1 MEIQRALVLTAIAV
15 VTYMMILAWQRDY
28 VQVQPVS
35 DTPVTEQVVA
45 DIPATNEAVPDASE
59 IPSLAAPA
67 VETAAA
73 DVVAPAAVD
82 SDRVIT
88 VSTDV
93 FQLEI
98 DRLGGDIIRLALPQY
113 PLHAET
119 PDQPFLLM
127 QRNEARKYL
136 VQSGLVGPNGT
147 DTAAGRPTWQAS
159 QSSYRLDDRDNE
171 LNVDLT
177 LQQEGGVS
185 LIKRYT
191 FERGSYL
198 IRVSHVVRNNGAEPW
213 QGALYGQIRRDA
225 SDDPSAATGGFVPMP
240 TYLGAAYWS
249 SETAYN
255 KLPFKDIKEES
266 MKTVQDGGW
275 IAMIQH
281 YFVTAWVPDRLQK
294 HTYSATWLSA
304 SDEYLLRFVSPV
316 ASVLPGTERVLYSEL
331 YTGPKQQDVL
341 ESISP
346 GLNMTVDYGWLWFI
360 AQPIFAL
367 LIFLQS
373 GQITLFGNVV
383 DIGMGVGNWGV
394 AIILLTLVIKA
405 LFFKL
410 SASSYRSMAKMRKV
424 APEMARIREQY
435 KSDRQ
440 KQQMETMKLFQE
452 QKINPLGGCLP
463 VLVQMPVFIAL
474 YYTLLE
480 SVELRQATF
489 LYLNDLSVMDPWFI
503 LPLLM
508 GASMWFQMKLNPA
521 PADPTQAQVM
531 KWMPVIFTVFMLW
544 MPSGLVL
551 YWLTNNLLSIA
562 QQWVITRKIESE

>member
-35 DTPVTEQVVA
+35 DAPATEQVIA
-45 DIPATNEAVPDASE
+45 ELPAANDAVPDAGE
-59 IPSLAAPA
+59 IPSVTAPA
-67 VETAAA
+67 VETATA
-73 DVVAPAAVD
+73 DVVAPAALD
-82 SDRVIT
+82 SNRVIT

-127 QRNEARKYL
+127 QRGEARKYL

-159 QSSYRLDDRDNE
+159 QSSYRLDDRDHE

-185 LIKRYT
+185 LVKRYT

-198 IRVSHVVRNNGAEPW
+198 IRVSHVVRNNGSEPW

-249 SETAYN
+249 SEASYN

-266 MKTVQDGGW
+266 MKTAQNGGW

-281 YFVTAWVPDRLQK
+281 YFVTAWVPDRLQN

-316 ASVLPGTERVLYSEL
+316 ASVSPGTERVLYSEL

-373 GQITLFGNVV
+373 GQITLFGNVI

-394 AIILLTLVIKA
+394 AIILLTLIIKA

-424 APEMARIREQY
+424 APEMTRIREQY
-435 KSDRQ
+435 KDDRQ

-531 KWMPVIFTVFMLW
+531 KWMPVIFSVFMLW

>member
-346 GLNMTVDYGWLWFI
+346 GLNLTVDYGWLWFI

-373 GQITLFGNVV
+373 GQITVFGNVV

>member
-35 DTPVTEQVVA
+35 DGPVTEQVVA
-45 DIPATNEAVPDASE
+45 DVPAADQAVPDAND
-59 IPSLAAPA
+59 IPVVTAPAAETASSDVAAPA
-67 VETAAA
+67 V
-73 DVVAPAAVD
+73 VD
-82 SDRVIT
+82 SNRVIT

-98 DRLGGDIIRLALPQY
+98 DRLGGDLIRLALPQY

-127 QRNEARKYL
+127 QRGEARKYV

-147 DTAAGRPTWQAS
+147 DTASGRPTWQTT
-159 QSSYRLDDRDNE
+159 QDSYRLDDRDNE

-185 LIKRYT
+185 LVKRYT

-198 IRVSHVVRNNGAEPW
+198 IRVSHVVRNNGTEPW
-213 QGALYGQIRRDA
+213 QGALYGQVRRDA

-249 SETAYN
+249 SETSYN

-266 MKTVQDGGW
+266 MKTAQDGGW

-281 YFVTAWVPDRLQK
+281 YFVTAWVPDRLQN
-294 HTYSATWLSA
+294 HTYTATWLSA

-316 ASVLPGTERVLYSEL
+316 ATVSPGTERVLYSEL

-373 GQITLFGNVV
+373 GQITLFGNVI

-394 AIILLTLVIKA
+394 AIILLTLVIKL

-435 KSDRQ
+435 KTDRQ

>member
-35 DTPVTEQVVA
+35 DTPVSEQVVA
-45 DIPATNEAVPDASE
+45 DIPAADEAVPDASE

-127 QRNEARKYL
+127 QRNETRKYL

-198 IRVSHVVRNNGAEPW
+198 IRVSHVVRNNGAESW

-266 MKTVQDGGW
+266 MKTAQDGGW

-373 GQITLFGNVV
+373 GQITLFGNVI

-508 GASMWFQMKLNPA
+508 GASMFFQMKLNPA

>member
-35 DTPVTEQVVA
+35 DTPVSEQVVA
-45 DIPATNEAVPDASE
+45 DIPAADEAVPDASE

-73 DVVAPAAVD
+73 DVVAAPAVD

-127 QRNEARKYL
+127 QRNETRKYL

-266 MKTVQDGGW
+266 MKTAQDGGW

-373 GQITLFGNVV
+373 GQITLFGNVI

-508 GASMWFQMKLNPA
+508 GASMFFQMKLNPA